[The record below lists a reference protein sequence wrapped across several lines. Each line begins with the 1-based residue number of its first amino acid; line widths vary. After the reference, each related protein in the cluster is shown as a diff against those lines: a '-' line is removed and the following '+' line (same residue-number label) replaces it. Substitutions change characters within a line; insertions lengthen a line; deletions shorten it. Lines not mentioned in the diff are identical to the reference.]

1 MGALIIL
8 MLTAAITV
16 MAAYVSALLG
26 FFLASLAVIATS
38 LTGLI
43 ALVLL
48 I

>member
-8 MLTAAITV
+8 LLTAAVTV
-16 MAAYVSALLG
+16 MAAYVSSLLG
-26 FFLASLAVIATS
+26 FFLASLAAMATW
-38 LTGLI
+38 LGGVI

>member
-1 MGALIIL
+1 MGLIIL
-8 MLTAAITV
+8 PIAAAITV
-16 MAAYVSALLG
+16 MGACISSLFG
-26 FFLASLAVIATS
+26 FFLTSLAIMATS

>member
-1 MGALIIL
+1 MGLIIFP
-8 MLTAAITV
+8 LTAAIAV
-16 MAAYVSALLG
+16 MGLFISSLFG
-26 FFLASLAVIATS
+26 FFLASLAAMATS